1 MNTQKGEPAFD
12 NINELL
18 SDQIIKRTRENVD
31 SGHKGQTTLPQKEEQ
46 KPNNT
51 IVKKTF
57 VILSL
62 LLVLILLSKKNQR

>member
-18 SDQIIKRTRENVD
+18 SDQIIKRIRENVD
-31 SGHKGQTTLPQKEEQ
+31 SGHKEQTTLPEKEEQ
-46 KPNNT
+46 KPKNT

-62 LLVLILLSKKNQR
+62 LMVLILLSKKNQR